1 MAKKEELDEI
11 YWGIFQTLCIVWNVF
26 LLWSAT
32 VEWINCQDDGCT
44 ANEKASK
51 TGAKI
56 SKSLLWHTY
65 ERQVVSLTEKWQF
78 IICTVELSV
87 FPLHYLSPLFC
98 DNLWLWFEVKMSHSS
113 RNSLSPEKQTLEF
126 FFIRPSRSSKIYDFF
141 THWTIQSRLW
151 MEKSKTLGSN
161 QIWRKDWLT
170 NVFYGQNIHKGISVW
185 VVNLGSWKKKSLHC
199 RLAWKQ

>member
-141 THWTIQSRLW
+141 THWTIQNRLW

-161 QIWRKDWLT
+161 QI
-170 NVFYGQNIHKGISVW
+170 
-185 VVNLGSWKKKSLHC
+185 
-199 RLAWKQ
+199 